1 MKRSLTWIYNLTFQQ
16 RLIMGIAVLMGITT
30 LSLGIAGNELAKNF
44 LLIRFADRMDFLAK
58 YLAANSELGI
68 LLGDRAML
76 KRLATNL
83 LAEEDVVEVIIKDDK
98 GNVLAKVSTGQI
110 APSVKRTSAPVILS
124 TASENLVFGKGKPS
138 KKTIGMVE
146 IAYVTTS
153 IDELTQKL
161 QFSYLLLTLVIFT
174 VGIIFFLFFTRSL
187 TAPLANLIEAAQK
200 VAEGDLEVQLQK
212 GTLPETRKL
221 AQAFNSMTMA
231 LKQSRRDLEETYQK
245 LVQEQALAEVGHFA
259 VTVAHEVKNP
269 LGIIKGALDI
279 LKKPEIDDEVRAT
292 MISYVEDEIKRLDLL
307 IRDFLDFS
315 RPKPLNFERVDLGQL
330 INEIV
335 NRMQL
340 EWAAKE
346 ITISVKENIPDAFI
360 QADKEALSRAI
371 VNIIKNGCEASSKG
385 QEVTI
390 RLLDEGSHYRL
401 IIADEGMGIPDVKK
415 DKIFEPFFTGKTK
428 GTGLGLTLTKKI
440 IEAHMGQIE
449 VKDNEP
455 TGTKIEIIFWKMNN

>member
-1 MKRSLTWIYNLTFQQ
+1 MKRSLTWMYNLTFQQ
-16 RLIMGIAVLMGITT
+16 RLIMGIAVLMGVTT

-68 LLGDRAML
+68 LLGDKAML

-83 LAEEDVVEVIIKDDK
+83 LAEEDVVEVTIKDDK
-98 GNVLAKVSTGQI
+98 GHTLAKVSTGQV
-110 APSVKRTSAPVILS
+110 APSLRRTKAPVILS
-124 TASENLVFGKGKPS
+124 TASENLVFGKGGTG

-153 IDELTQKL
+153 IDELTKKL
-161 QFSYLLLTLVIFT
+161 QFSYLLLTLIIFI

-200 VAEGDLEVQLQK
+200 VAEGNLEVQLQK

-279 LKKPEIDDEVRAT
+279 LKKKEIDDELRAT

-315 RPKPLNFERVDLGQL
+315 RPKPLNFSQIDLGL
-330 INEIV
+330 LVDEIV
-335 NRMQL
+335 RRMQL

-346 ITISVKENIPDAFI
+346 VAIHIEENIDHAYI

-371 VNIIKNGCEASSKG
+371 INIVKNACEASSKG

-390 RLLDEGSHYRL
+390 KLLDEGSHFRL
-401 IIADEGMGIPDVKK
+401 VVADEGAGIPDDRK

-449 VKDNEP
+449 VKDNQP
-455 TGTKIEIIFWKMNN
+455 SGTKIEIIFWKMNN